1 MLGALSKCLANI
13 NSYRPQEMSKYKPGF
28 PRVGKKGRDQIQ
40 QQNRELRVRGVTVT
54 QRGALGRWWPCMLDA
69 VCTQVRLRVIPRD
82 PGDEEGVWAEQ
93 HQGYGDLASVG
104 LPAAIFSPHG
114 RMFISPPR
122 PSPPFTACTRRGIS
136 PALQGGWGLL
146 LQALLSRSQLPGTEG
161 DDECWTPTG
170 TWLVCPRCA
179 KPLALWRKQ
188 GFLPVGMHVCLVEVF
203 QGGIQILHTAY
214 IRHASHSRE
223 HL

>member
-54 QRGALGRWWPCMLDA
+54 QRGALSRWWPCMLDA

-82 PGDEEGVWAEQ
+82 PGDEEGAWAEQ

-104 LPAAIFSPHG
+104 LPAAMFSPRG
-114 RMFISPPR
+114 RMFIS
-122 PSPPFTACTRRGIS
+122 
-136 PALQGGWGLL
+136 
-146 LQALLSRSQLPGTEG
+146 LSSSSHEEGNLPG
-161 DDECWTPTG
+161 
-170 TWLVCPRCA
+170 
-179 KPLALWRKQ
+179 LAGRM
-188 GFLPVGMHVCLVEVF
+188 G
-203 QGGIQILHTAY
+203 
-214 IRHASHSRE
+214 ASAAGSAVTFSAAWYRG
-223 HL
+223 